1 MRFRFYPLPFI
12 SLPLLPR
19 VNAESEAQLLAIQ
32 PNFPPF
38 VETKQFFARAPHP
51 RISQPPRHKF
61 STPPPTSFVSSRFR
75 SNTPKFKTGAGF
87 QIHFRNFVKR
97 SGRINFWTYFFFV
110 TITWLAEEPRA
121 SGFRRGAE
129 PFFLSFLFSFDKS
142 TARSFF
148 WKEDFYPRCF
158 ELF

>member
-51 RISQPPRHKF
+51 RISNHPAINFPPLPQLPSYRRASVRTHLNLKQEQDFKFIFEILGNEWPHKF
-61 STPPPTSFVSSRFR
+61 LDVFFFCHDNLARGGTARFR
-75 SNTPKFKTGAGF
+75 FPS
-87 QIHFRNFVKR
+87 R
-97 SGRINFWTYFFFV
+97 SGTFF
-110 TITWLAEEPRA
+110 
-121 SGFRRGAE
+121 
-129 PFFLSFLFSFDKS
+129 PFF
-142 TARSFF
+142 SFF
-148 WKEDFYPRCF
+148 LR
-158 ELF
+158 

>member
-51 RISQPPRHKF
+51 RISNHPAINFPPLPQLPSYRRASVRTHLNLKQEQDFKFIFEILGNEWPHKF
-61 STPPPTSFVSSRFR
+61 LAV
-75 SNTPKFKTGAGF
+75 
-87 QIHFRNFVKR
+87 
-97 SGRINFWTYFFFV
+97 FFFV

-142 TARSFF
+142 TARLFF